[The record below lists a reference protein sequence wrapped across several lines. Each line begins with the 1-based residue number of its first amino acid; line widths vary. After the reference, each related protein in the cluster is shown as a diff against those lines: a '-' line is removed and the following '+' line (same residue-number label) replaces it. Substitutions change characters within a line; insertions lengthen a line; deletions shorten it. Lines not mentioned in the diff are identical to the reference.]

1 MPAAAESVPTGTS
14 LKNGTAAEAKVVL
27 KPDARTLAKVVKQS
41 QTVPRP
47 FPPSYHKGRPLIP
60 IYDIP
65 EDSPYSPEEID
76 ARKKLAACFRL
87 VDDHG
92 WSQLIYNH
100 ITMKIPGTNPPELLI
115 NPFGLMYHEVTA
127 SSLVKITLDGQI
139 LDRGSTKYGFN
150 RAGYVIH
157 TALHEYRPDIY
168 CTLHVHHSA
177 VAGVSAMKEGLLPI
191 NQEAMIIGPCSYVDY
206 EVGIFDTD
214 ADKLCLKDVVQEDLK
229 KKVLILKNHGAVSL
243 GETVEEAW
251 YLIYNLVIAAET
263 QVKTMASGSY
273 IMPPA
278 KCIKQAYDVI
288 QHGANNMDTGKDWE
302 PYLFGEFEWE
312 TWMRDLDSRGF
323 VTGHVYQDYPKKASH
338 KSSH

>member
-1 MPAAAESVPTGTS
+1 MPAAFENVQTS
-14 LKNGTAAEAKVVL
+14 APANGTHVATKVNT
-27 KPDARTLAKVVKQS
+27 KPDARTLAKVLKQNQS
-41 QTVPRP
+41 VPRP
-47 FPPSYHKGRPLIP
+47 FPSTYHKNRPLIP

-100 ITMKIPGTNPPELLI
+100 ITIKIDGTNPPELLI

-127 SSLVKITLDGQI
+127 SNLVKITLDGKI
-139 LDRGSTKYGFN
+139 LDRGTSKYGFN

-157 TALHEYRPDIY
+157 TALHEYRPDIH

-177 VAGVSAMKEGLLPI
+177 VAGVSAMKCGLLPI
-191 NQEAMIIGPCSYVDY
+191 NQEAMIIGPCAYLDY
-206 EVGIFDTD
+206 NVGIFDTD
-214 ADKLCLKDVVQEDLK
+214 ADKLVLKDVVNEDLK
-229 KKVLILKNHGAVSL
+229 KKVLILNNHGAVTL

-251 YLIYNLVIAAET
+251 YLVYNLIIAAET
-263 QVKTMASGSY
+263 QVKTMSSGDF

-278 KCIKQAYDVI
+278 ECVKQAYDVI
-288 QHGANNMDTGKDWE
+288 QKGANNMDTGNDWE
-302 PYLFGEFEWE
+302 PYKYGEFEWE

-323 VTGHVYQDYPKKASH
+323 VTGHVYQEYPKRSSKKAAH
-338 KSSH
+338 